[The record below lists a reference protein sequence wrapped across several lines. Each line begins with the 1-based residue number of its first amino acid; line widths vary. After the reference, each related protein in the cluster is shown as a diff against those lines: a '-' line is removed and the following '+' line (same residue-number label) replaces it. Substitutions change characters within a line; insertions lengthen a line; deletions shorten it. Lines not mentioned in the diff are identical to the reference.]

1 MIDRYLKIA
10 WFLTWYRLIIL
21 NLVFNFIV
29 MNNPK
34 AKEQIIKLIN
44 DIEKGSDVEVIA
56 AELME
61 IRKAAL
67 AEEDPL
73 MVKTFRL
80 IADKIKEDESLD
92 FEIEIEV
99 PVEESDDEEEEE
111 EEYEAPDN
119 HLTYLLSLMADS
131 DNKYNRDEIKLYRT
145 AIWDDIY

>member
-1 MIDRYLKIA
+1 
-10 WFLTWYRLIIL
+10 
-21 NLVFNFIV
+21 

-34 AKEQIIKLIN
+34 AKEQILKVIS
-44 DIEKGSDVEVIA
+44 DIEKG
-56 AELME
+56 AEAEAVATKIME
-61 IRKAAL
+61 IRKIAL

-73 MVKTFRL
+73 LVKTFRI

-92 FEIEIEV
+92 FDIEIEV
-99 PVEESDDEEEEE
+99 PKEEVVEGEEEEE

>member
-1 MIDRYLKIA
+1 M
-10 WFLTWYRLIIL
+10 F
-21 NLVFNFIV
+21 FNFIT

-34 AKEQIIKLIN
+34 AKKQILKVIS
-44 DIEKGSDVEVIA
+44 DIEKG
-56 AELME
+56 AEAEAVATEIME
-61 IRKAAL
+61 IRKIAL

-73 MVKTFRL
+73 LVKTFRI

-92 FEIEIEV
+92 FDIEIEV
-99 PVEESDDEEEEE
+99 PEEDVIEGE

-131 DNKYNRDEIKLYRT
+131 DNKYNREEIKLYRT

>member
-1 MIDRYLKIA
+1 ML
-10 WFLTWYRLIIL
+10 
-21 NLVFNFIV
+21 FNFIT

-34 AKEQIIKLIN
+34 AKKQILKVIS
-44 DIEKGSDVEVIA
+44 DIEKG
-56 AELME
+56 AEAEAVATEIME
-61 IRKAAL
+61 IRKIAL

-73 MVKTFRL
+73 LVKTFRI

-92 FEIEIEV
+92 FDIEIEV
-99 PVEESDDEEEEE
+99 PEEDVIEGE

-131 DNKYNRDEIKLYRT
+131 DNKYNREEIKLYRT

>member
-1 MIDRYLKIA
+1 
-10 WFLTWYRLIIL
+10 
-21 NLVFNFIV
+21 

-34 AKEQIIKLIN
+34 AKKQILKVIS
-44 DIEKGSDVEVIA
+44 DIEKGAEAEAIA
-56 AELME
+56 TEIME
-61 IRKAAL
+61 IRKIAL

-73 MVKTFRL
+73 LVKTFRI

-92 FEIEIEV
+92 FDIEIEV
-99 PVEESDDEEEEE
+99 PEEDVIEGE

-131 DNKYNRDEIKLYRT
+131 DNKYNREEIKLYRT

>member
-1 MIDRYLKIA
+1 
-10 WFLTWYRLIIL
+10 
-21 NLVFNFIV
+21 
-29 MNNPK
+29 MNNLK
-34 AKEQIIKLIN
+34 AKEQILKVIS
-44 DIEKGSDVEVIA
+44 DIEKG
-56 AELME
+56 AEAKAVATEIME
-61 IRKAAL
+61 IRKIAL

-73 MVKTFRL
+73 LVKTFRI

-92 FEIEIEV
+92 FDIEIEV
-99 PVEESDDEEEEE
+99 PKEEVVEGEEEEE